1 MTKGWIMN
9 GSVLMAPSF
18 VGAEL
23 SPAWS
28 SNLGT
33 GWTQS
38 WSQSDSIRARQS
50 KRGLIPWGLASAV
63 KAKA

>member
-18 VGAEL
+18 VGGEL

-38 WSQSDSIRARQS
+38 WSQSDSIRARHRE
-50 KRGLIPWGLASAV
+50 RGLIPWGQASAV
-63 KAKA
+63 KAEA